1 MNSDESLG
9 QGGGLLRRIF
19 VKEIFARS
27 ILSKSGIIGVDYA
40 INPYLGC
47 SHGCVY
53 CYARLY
59 TARFWEESRNRE
71 WGGFVFPKI
80 NAAQLLRREIRR
92 KRRGLILLSSV
103 TDPYL
108 PEESKYRLTRR
119 ILEILKEYDFP
130 VSILTKSPL
139 VIQDLD
145 IISGLEDVEV
155 GFSMSG
161 LDSDQLACFEPC
173 APSVRSR
180 LAALRKLSD
189 EGIRTYAFI
198 SPILPGIT
206 DSHIELLLKKIK
218 EAKADR
224 VMVDLLRIRP
234 QLWESIRKAVE
245 TALPKHIKL
254 YNKIRFDLSY
264 FFEIK
269 ERFNDIAAKY
279 GYELEW
285 MY

>member
-1 MNSDESLG
+1 ME
-9 QGGGLLRRIF
+9 RVF
-19 VKEIFARS
+19 VRDIFAKS

-59 TARFWEESRNRE
+59 TARFWKDLAGDYK
-71 WGGFVFPKI
+71 WGDFVFPKV
-80 NAAQLLRREIRR
+80 NAAQLLRKELKR
-92 KRRGLILLSSV
+92 KEVGLILLSSV

-108 PEESKYRLTRR
+108 PQEGTYKLSRK
-119 ILEILKEYDFP
+119 ILKVLSDYEFP

-139 VIQDLD
+139 VLRDLD
-145 IISGLEDVEV
+145 VISDLKDVEV
-155 GFSMSG
+155 GFSISG
-161 LDSDQLACFEPC
+161 LDSIWLSHFEPR
-173 APSVRSR
+173 APSIKSR
-180 LAALRKLSD
+180 LTALKRLSE

-206 DSHIELLLKKIK
+206 DTHLDSLFKQIK
-218 EAKADR
+218 RANPDR
-224 VMVDLLRIRP
+224 IMVDLLRIRP
-234 QLWESIRKAVE
+234 QLWQFIKKAVE
-245 TALPKHIKL
+245 KALPSYL
-254 YNKIRFDLSY
+254 QVYNKIRFDLTY
-264 FFEIK
+264 FFEIR
-269 ERFNDIAAKY
+269 ERFEEVAAKY